1 MLPRT
6 IGRYQIRSEL
16 GRGGMAVVYRA
27 FDPEAE
33 REVAVKVLPRELLHD
48 PAFRA
53 RFRREV
59 EAVAALEH
67 PAIVPLYDSGE
78 HEGQPYMVMRLMTG
92 GSLADR
98 LRRGPLPLA
107 QAARI
112 IAELAPALDAAHA
125 AGLIHRDVKPDNVLF
140 DQTGQPYLA
149 DFGVVWM
156 MQAST
161 VLTRSAVIGTPD
173 YMAPELS
180 RPGGLSPLV
189 DVYALGVMLFEMLTG
204 RPPYQTDTPLGTLVA
219 HVTEPIP
226 DVRAHRPWLPAATRI
241 VIERALAKDPRA
253 RYRSAGELAADL
265 TALAAGQ
272 SPPTLQLRPPAEP
285 VASTPP
291 PAPTFTL
298 TTPTV
303 PRPATTFEPASPTFE
318 RPTTSFDP
326 PAPAGERAARER
338 IPSWIWLFMAI
349 AVVAG
354 VFFFWFTSLARPQA
368 SVPHQAPIPYPTY
381 TPAAAGP
388 WPSGAERSDTWL
400 YPTPTPTVAP
410 GESMPRLV
418 SMASVSEAAPGMN
431 FSYYISVMVWDYPAR
446 EVTLVSRISPDLEVL
461 NVGTESGTCSGYQV
475 ITCVLTVSDIF
486 PANLRIDVQV
496 RETVSPGTIITNIA
510 EVEGVSPVVV
520 SVPVSAWSPFQ
531 APSGPTP
538 TAAPPP
544 MPTTTAA
551 PPPMA
556 PPMPT
561 TTAAPPPMPTTTA
574 APPPMAPPMPTPSAA
589 PPPPP
594 SPTSPNL
601 DI

>member
-1 MLPRT
+1 MLPQT

-27 FDPEAE
+27 YDPEAE

-92 GSLADR
+92 GTLADR
-98 LRRGPLPLA
+98 LRRGPLPLV

-112 IAELAPALDAAHA
+112 IGQLAPALDAAHA

-140 DQTGQPYLA
+140 DQTDQPYLA
-149 DFGVVWM
+149 DFGVVGV

-161 VLTRSAVIGTPD
+161 MLTRSAVIGTPD

-189 DVYALGVMLFEMLTG
+189 DVYALGVMLFEMLTR

-226 DVRAHRPWLPAATRI
+226 DVRARRPWLPAATQM

-253 RYRSAGELAADL
+253 RYQSAGELAADL

-285 VASTPP
+285 VAS
-291 PAPTFTL
+291 APTFTP

-303 PRPATTFEPASPTFE
+303 PRPTATFEPASPTFE
-318 RPTTSFDP
+318 HPTTSFDP
-326 PAPAGERAARER
+326 PAPTSERAARELL
-338 IPSWIWLFMAI
+338 PSWIWLFAAI

-354 VFFFWFTSLARPQA
+354 AFFFWFAGLSRPPA
-368 SVPHQAPIPYPTY
+368 PVPYQAPVPYPTY

-388 WPSGAERSDTWL
+388 WPSGAERSDTWQ
-400 YPTPTPTVAP
+400 YPTLTPTLAP
-410 GESMPRLV
+410 GASMPHLINT
-418 SMASVSEAAPGMN
+418 ASVSEAAPGME
-431 FSYYISVMVWDYPAR
+431 FSYYISVIAWDEVAR
-446 EVTLVSRISPDLEVL
+446 EVTLVDRISANLDVL
-461 NVGTESGTCSGYQV
+461 NVGTESGMCSGYQV
-475 ITCVLTVSDIF
+475 ITCELIVNPGV
-486 PANLRIDVQV
+486 PANVRIDVRV
-496 RETVSPGTIITNIA
+496 RETVAPDTIITSIA
-510 EVEGVSPVVV
+510 EVEGLSPMVV
-520 SVPVSAWSPFQ
+520 SVPVRAWSPFQ
-531 APSGPTP
+531 APPTP
-538 TAAPPP
+538 TEAPPP
-544 MPTTTAA
+544 
-551 PPPMA
+551 
-556 PPMPT
+556 
-561 TTAAPPPMPTTTA
+561 
-574 APPPMAPPMPTPSAA
+574 PTPTEA

-594 SPTSPNL
+594 PPTPTSSNL

>member
-1 MLPRT
+1 MLPQT
-6 IGRYQIRSEL
+6 IGRYQIRGEL

-27 FDPEAE
+27 YDPEAE

-98 LRRGPLPLA
+98 LRRGPLPLV

-112 IAELAPALDAAHA
+112 IGQLAPALDAAHA

-140 DQTGQPYLA
+140 DQTDQPYLA
-149 DFGVVWM
+149 DFGVVSV

-161 VLTRSAVIGTPD
+161 RLTRSVIIGTPD

-204 RPPYQTDTPLGTLVA
+204 RPPYYADAPLGTLVA

-226 DVRAHRPWLPAATRI
+226 DVRARRPWLPTATQM
-241 VIERALAKDPRA
+241 VMERALAKDPRA
-253 RYRSAGELAADL
+253 RYQSAGELAVDL
-265 TALAAGQ
+265 MALAAGQ
-272 SPPTLQLRPPAEP
+272 SPPTLKLRPPVEP
-285 VASTPP
+285 FASAAPRT
-291 PAPTFTL
+291 PTFTP

-303 PRPATTFEPASPTFE
+303 PRPTTSFVPRSPTFE
-318 RPTTSFDP
+318 NRPTGFAPS
-326 PAPAGERAARER
+326 APASERAARER
-338 IPSWIWLFMAI
+338 PPSWIWLFVAI

-354 VFFFWFTSLARPQA
+354 VFFFWFPGLLRPSA
-368 SVPHQAPIPYPTY
+368 SVPYQAPIPYPTY
-381 TPAAAGP
+381 TPPAAGP
-388 WPSGAERSDTWL
+388 WPSGAERSETWL
-400 YPTPTPTVAP
+400 YPTPTLAPPPAP
-410 GESMPRLV
+410 GISMPYLIN
-418 SMASVSEAAPGMN
+418 MPSVSEAAPGME
-431 FSYYISVMVWDYPAR
+431 FSYYISVIAWDDAAR
-446 EVTLVSRISPDLEVL
+446 EVTLVDRISADLDVL

-475 ITCVLTVSDIF
+475 ITCELIVNPGV
-486 PANLRIDVQV
+486 PANVRIDVRV
-496 RETVSPGTIITNIA
+496 RETVASGTIITNIA
-510 EVEGVSPVVV
+510 ELNGAALVTV

-531 APSGPTP
+531 PSPTLTP
-538 TAAPPP
+538 TE
-544 MPTTTAA
+544 
-551 PPPMA
+551 
-556 PPMPT
+556 
-561 TTAAPPPMPTTTA
+561 
-574 APPPMAPPMPTPSAA
+574 A

-594 SPTSPNL
+594 TPTPPNL